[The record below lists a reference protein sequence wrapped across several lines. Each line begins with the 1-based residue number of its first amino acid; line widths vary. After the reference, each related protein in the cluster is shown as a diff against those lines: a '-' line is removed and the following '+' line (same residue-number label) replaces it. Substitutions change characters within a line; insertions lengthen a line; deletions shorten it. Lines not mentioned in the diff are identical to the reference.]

1 MKLVNKEYTVI
12 YMYVCVSV
20 PRMLQVR
27 RALWKHHELI
37 YSIFTYYAAFGSD
50 GQGHLAGISLAAYH
64 RLLDDF
70 QIVDTE
76 SRSANKYCTPAA
88 LDNLDGSAALRAH
101 LGDAFVDSYLKLRRA
116 HWDEYAADLSPWE
129 WRAYLDS

>member
-1 MKLVNKEYTVI
+1 MAKMLALALLVGAQAFVNNPARSLRNFGLRTATRSPAAPQLPK
-12 YMYVCVSV
+12 
-20 PRMLQVR
+20 ML
-27 RALWKHHELI
+27 
-37 YSIFTYYAAFGSD
+37 
-50 GQGHLAGISLAAYH
+50 
-64 RLLDDF
+64 
-70 QIVDTE
+70 
-76 SRSANKYCTPAA
+76 PAA

>member
-1 MKLVNKEYTVI
+1 
-12 YMYVCVSV
+12 
-20 PRMLQVR
+20 ML
-27 RALWKHHELI
+27 
-37 YSIFTYYAAFGSD
+37 
-50 GQGHLAGISLAAYH
+50 
-64 RLLDDF
+64 
-70 QIVDTE
+70 
-76 SRSANKYCTPAA
+76 PAA